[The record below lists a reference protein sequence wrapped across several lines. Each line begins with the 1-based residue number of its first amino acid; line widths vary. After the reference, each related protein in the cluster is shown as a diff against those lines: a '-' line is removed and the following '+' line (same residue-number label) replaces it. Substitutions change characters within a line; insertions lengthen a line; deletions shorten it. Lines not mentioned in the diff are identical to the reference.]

1 MKKDLGLQGDAD
13 ISELSSNIIVL
24 TGPESCG
31 KTTLASGLG
40 EMLGAHVVPEI
51 SRAYLNQRI
60 TRDSQFHYSEPD
72 LLEIAGEQHRLEQL
86 ALGKNPDM
94 LLCDTDLLVL
104 IIWSEVRFGVCHQW
118 ILDTFAANIEIHK
131 RHYLLCHYDVPWE
144 ADPLRENPDD
154 REELFALYQDKLD
167 FYGIDYSIISGT
179 VEARINQAMTIIEKK
194 ITRH

>member
-1 MKKDLGLQGDAD
+1 LPEETG

-40 EMLGAHVVPEI
+40 EMLRAHVVPEI
-51 SRAYLNQRI
+51 SREYLNQRLG
-60 TRDSQFHYSEPD
+60 RDSHFHYSEPD

-86 ALGKNPDM
+86 ALGKNPEL

-104 IIWSEVRFGVCHQW
+104 IIWSEVRFGTCHQW
-118 ILDTFAANIEIHK
+118 ILDSFAANIVTHK

-167 FYGIDYSIISGT
+167 FYQLDYSIMCGNI
-179 VEARINQAMTIIEKK
+179 EARLDQAMTVIEKK

>member
-1 MKKDLGLQGDAD
+1 MSEDAG
-13 ISELSSNIIVL
+13 ISESSSDIIVL

-40 EMLGAHVVPEI
+40 EKLQAHVVPEI
-51 SRAYLNQRI
+51 SREYLNQRLS
-60 TRDSQFHYSEPD
+60 RDNQFHYSEPD
-72 LLEIAGEQHRLEQL
+72 LLKIAGEQHRLEQL
-86 ALGKNPDM
+86 ALAKNPDL

-104 IIWSEVRFGVCHQW
+104 IIWSEVRFGTCHQW
-118 ILDTFAANIEIHK
+118 ILDTFADNIVTHK
-131 RHYLLCHYDVPWE
+131 RHYLLCHYDMPWE

-167 FYGIDYSIISGT
+167 FYQLDYSIISGNID
-179 VEARINQAMTIIEKK
+179 ARLKRSISVIDNK

>member
-1 MKKDLGLQGDAD
+1 MDLSLSENAG
-13 ISELSSNIIVL
+13 ISELSNNIIVL

-40 EMLGAHVVPEI
+40 DMLKAHVVPEI
-51 SRAYLNQRI
+51 SRQYLNQRI
-60 TRDSQFHYSEPD
+60 SRDSQFHYSEPD

-86 ALGKNPDM
+86 ALGKNPDV

-104 IIWSEVRFGVCHQW
+104 IVWSEVRFGKCHQW
-118 ILDTFAANIEIHK
+118 ILDTFTANIMSHK

-167 FYGIDYSIISGT
+167 FYQLGYSIISGDI
-179 VEARINQAMTIIEKK
+179 EARLNQAMTVIEKK